1 MFDRL
6 RGSSVRHGR
15 GQRQRRPGT
24 GAPGE
29 LVGRDEELAR
39 LDGLLDRHRLVTVT
53 GAAGVGK
60 SRLARAAAGRR
71 EVEVVRARWWTEGPA
86 GGPDALTGVATALGL
101 PVTAGFDEVARAL
114 DGGPRLLVLD
124 DVDPVRGGCLA
135 LVQRLL
141 QTLPGLRVLTSGRQ
155 PLGLGEEEVLR
166 LGPLSLVP
174 SGDGRPSPAV
184 RMFLSRLPPGASQR
198 IGAGAAGRTVLDI
211 CARVQ
216 GVPLALRLAA
226 EQVGRRPSAEVAALV
241 ESAQCRLAG
250 DAAGTWRHR
259 SLHTALGASY
269 TLCER
274 ADRITWARLS
284 VLGGDFDEDTAV
296 RVAAGGQLRARDIPA
311 GLARLTLASVLEP
324 VRDPGGVRPG
334 RYRMAVAAREF
345 GFERLRDAGEAPE
358 AVERHLLWCRDAAE
372 SAQRLWQAGLQQQ
385 AIALVRAEEANLR
398 AALVRSPRTAA
409 QAETALHAV
418 VALWFWWGVCGRTG
432 QGRSC
437 LQRLLPLC
445 PEVSLLRARALWLAG
460 WIAVR
465 SGEDDAAE
473 ALREAGEMAVLVG
486 DDTTLGHVADASGVL
501 AAFAGDRELA
511 VACLREAVQL
521 IPEEVFYGPS
531 VAHSWAV
538 LACNQAHT
546 SPAAA
551 RRSVRRAVAL
561 RRTRDDR
568 WARCVTGY
576 ALAFVDH
583 LAERPSRAWRRARRA
598 LNDAEVL
605 GNPLG
610 TVVVERLLAEIQR
623 VPASAPPLPDRR
635 LVPRKRPGSPTRYAE
650 PGGDG
655 RLARGGA
662 RPR

>member
-1 MFDRL
+1 MA
-6 RGSSVRHGR
+6 H
-15 GQRQRRPGT
+15 
-24 GAPGE
+24 
-29 LVGRDEELAR
+29 
-39 LDGLLDRHRLVTVT
+39 LDGLLARHRLVTVT
-53 GAAGVGK
+53 GAAGIGK
-60 SRLARAAAGRR
+60 SRLARAAAERQGAQ
-71 EVEVVRARWWTEGPA
+71 VSRARWWTEGPA

-101 PVTAGFDEVARAL
+101 PATAGFEEVVDELRAR
-114 DGGPRLLVLD
+114 PRLLFLD
-124 DVDPVRGGCLA
+124 DVDPVRRDCLA

-141 QTLPGLRVLTSGRQ
+141 QTLPELRVLTSGRQ
-155 PLGLGEEEVLR
+155 PLGLGDEQVLR

-174 SGDGRPSPAV
+174 SGDGTPSAAA
-184 RMFLSRLPPGASQR
+184 RMFLSRLPARSAHLVGT
-198 IGAGAAGRTVLDI
+198 GAAGRAVLDI

-226 EQVGRRPSAEVAALV
+226 EQVGRRPLAEVATLV

-250 DAAGTWRHR
+250 EAAGTWRHR
-259 SLHTALGASY
+259 SLHASLGASY

-274 ADRITWARLS
+274 ADRIAWARLS

-296 RVAAGGQLRARDIPA
+296 HVAAGGQLRALDIPA
-311 GLARLTLASVLEP
+311 CLARLTLASVLEP

-334 RYRMAVAAREF
+334 RYRMTTAAREF
-345 GFERLRDAGEAPE
+345 GFGRLRDAGEAAE

-372 SAQRLWQAGLQQQ
+372 SAQRLWQVGLQQQ

-398 AALVRSPRTAA
+398 AALVRPPQTTA
-409 QAETALHAV
+409 QAETALYAV
-418 VALWFWWGVCGRTG
+418 VALWFWWGVCGHTG
-432 QGRSC
+432 QGRSY
-437 LQRLLPLC
+437 LQRLLPLF

-465 SGEDDAAE
+465 CGEGDAAD
-473 ALREAGEMAVLVG
+473 ALREAGEVAVLVG

-501 AAFAGDRELA
+501 AAYAGDRELA
-511 VACLREAVQL
+511 LACLEEAVQL
-521 IPEEVFYGPS
+521 IPEDVFYGPS

-546 SPAAA
+546 SIAAA
-551 RRSVRRAVAL
+551 RRSVRTAVAL

-568 WARCVTGY
+568 WARCMTGY

-583 LAERPSRAWRRARRA
+583 LGGRPARAWRRARRA
-598 LNDAEVL
+598 LRDAEAL

-610 TVVVERLLAEIQR
+610 TVVVERLLAEIQHI
-623 VPASAPPLPDRR
+623 PASAPPLPDRR
-635 LVPRKRPGSPTRYAE
+635 RIPRKRPTTPTRYAE
-650 PGGDG
+650 LGGEDPLT
-655 RLARGGA
+655 RRAA